1 MPPVPTR
8 RAVLD
13 RNPLDAEQRKVV
25 VGLAAVAL
33 VALVLAFSVGMGPF
47 GGDGGSTDFPTESS
61 PATGGGGSSGDGSG
75 GGGGSGGGESA
86 QSTPE
91 PPFDFDIGS
100 VEECGQT
107 CRDVTATLVNQQER
121 RATGVSVYT
130 RIHAG
135 RDTDGDVVWEGTYD
149 VGILGAGASETETQ
163 RVELGYFDALE
174 VQRQDGWITIVL
186 TIETDRQTFRFQ
198 ERRDVA

>member
-1 MPPVPTR
+1 M
-8 RAVLD
+8 
-13 RNPLDAEQRKVV
+13 V

-33 VALVLAFSVGMGPF
+33 VALALAFSAGVGPF
-47 GGDGGSTDFPTESS
+47 GGDGGSDLPSS
-61 PATGGGGSSGDGSG
+61 SGPAADEGGSSSGGGGD
-75 GGGGSGGGESA
+75 GGGSGG
-86 QSTPE
+86 STE
-91 PPFDFDIGS
+91 TQQRAFDFDIGS

-135 RDTDGDVVWEGTYD
+135 RGTDGDVVWEGTYD
-149 VGILGAGASETETQ
+149 VGALGPSASETETQ
-163 RVELGYFDALE
+163 RVELGYFDALK

-186 TIETDRQTFRFQ
+186 TIETDRQTVRFQ